1 MLDGEWGDKDR
12 VLTLAYALYKD
23 GLCACGHPA
32 VIAHDDEH
40 DGWIVA
46 KDDVICHACAAL
58 DRKRDGDAKPAP
70 GQKVYAVDERSA
82 TPGEPSVER
91 QRPSVETSR

>member
-12 VLTLAYALYKD
+12 KLTLAYSMYKD
-23 GLCACGHPA
+23 GLCSCGHPA

-46 KDDVICHACAAL
+46 KSDVVCHVCAAL
-58 DRKRDGDAKPAP
+58 EGKREKDNIEP
-70 GQKVYAVDERSA
+70 GQKIYAVDERSV
-82 TPGEPSVER
+82 TDPTKNQP
-91 QRPSVETSR
+91 QP